1 MISETDIRILS
12 LMVEKCDRL
21 IQICQANSDEE
32 IVKNFIYSDA
42 IQFEFEKL
50 YEDSTRLSN
59 ELRLYH
65 QELHIDDLRG
75 IRNRVAHD
83 YESVSLK
90 ILIDTVRE
98 DIPNLKETIVAFLE
112 NQTKK

>member
-42 IQFEFEKL
+42 IQF
-50 YEDSTRLSN
+50 
-59 ELRLYH
+59 
-65 QELHIDDLRG
+65 
-75 IRNRVAHD
+75 
-83 YESVSLK
+83 
-90 ILIDTVRE
+90 
-98 DIPNLKETIVAFLE
+98 
-112 NQTKK
+112 